1 MDILAREKAMLEV
14 KQSSTLVLLPNSIA
28 IRPYPTDGEK
38 FLNPHPLA
46 THKVTLDIQYA
57 ATTFSVLVTM
67 EQPLDFVITT
77 PHLLPM
83 KYLDNKS
90 FPPEYPDTSLTEL
103 VKWLTEQLKEHMK
116 ESIQAEEKLSGLL
129 DAIEN
134 LVSMGIIS
142 EDSYEI
148 AIVGDRVTFLVKFRP
163 EKDIKL
169 ASLSEM
175 VKEDKLLN
183 GGGHFFV
190 FKIVYRVDTGAF
202 LPGEFSIA
210 FGSDLSDMLPELAN
224 YSEPGLTAKL
234 ASDLVSFLMH
244 MKDTV
249 NGTIAIAV
257 ERWKSRARLL
267 LQLLS
272 IFEDGELAVPYLDSS
287 TMSCIDLAFRTKLRR
302 AMLKIELSVGYPE
315 EVPKVTF
322 FSVVVP
328 TEVARETRGSGEIK
342 DQVVDLVKFNYNQNM
357 KVGDIVDIVVQI
369 INNIATLDK

>member
-14 KQSSTLVLLPNSIA
+14 RQSSTLVLLPNSIA
-28 IRPYPTDGEK
+28 IRPYPTDSEQ
-38 FLNPHPLA
+38 LTNPHPLA
-46 THKVTLDIQYA
+46 THRVTLDIQYA
-57 ATTFSVLVTM
+57 TTTLSVLVTL

-77 PHLLPM
+77 PLLLPM

-90 FPPEYPDTSLTEL
+90 FPPEYPDTKLTEL
-103 VKWLTEQLKEHMK
+103 VKWLTEHLKAHMK

-129 DAIEN
+129 NAIEN
-134 LVSMGIIS
+134 LVSMDIIS
-142 EDSYEI
+142 ENSYEI

-190 FKIVYRVDTGAF
+190 FKMVFRVDTGAF
-202 LPGEFSIA
+202 LPGEFSIV
-210 FGSDLSDMLPELAN
+210 FSSDLSDMLPEMAN
-224 YSEPGLTAKL
+224 YSLSGITAKL

-249 NGTIAIAV
+249 NGTIATAV
-257 ERWKSRARLL
+257 DGWENRARLL

-287 TMSCIDLAFRTKLRR
+287 TMSVMDLAFRTKERR
-302 AMLKIELSVGYPE
+302 AMLRVELPGGYPVE
-315 EVPKVTF
+315 MPQVTLNTMLI
-322 FSVVVP
+322 P
-328 TEVARETRGSGEIK
+328 GEGARETRGSGEVK
-342 DQVVDLVKFNYNQNM
+342 EQVIDLVKLGCEPNM
-357 KVGDIVDIVVQI
+357 NEDGLVDILMQL
-369 INNIATLDK
+369 INEIADKY